1 MSTTK
6 WIPAFWP
13 DHDSMLEKAGIQIRR
28 IDSDLNRLFNFV
40 EADFTARNSGVRS
53 LFCCAPYFRLND
65 VSRTAPACSQ
75 SSLLKA
81 PLDIKQAIT
90 DERYRRLK
98 KPVRREGGWYDCMLG
113 LFDNTP
119 KFINYWNYYELK
131 ILKFYYI
138 SLHILRGYIHSFCQI
153 FQRLHLFNG
162 LYLFRTQVLH

>member
-1 MSTTK
+1 
-6 WIPAFWP
+6 
-13 DHDSMLEKAGIQIRR
+13 MLEKAGIQIRR
-28 IDSDLNRLFNFV
+28 IDSALNRLFNFV

-98 KPVRREGGWYDCMLG
+98 KPSGGNGVDMIVCWG
-113 LFDNTP
+113 LFDYYLYNTP
-119 KFINYWNYYELK
+119 KFINCWNYY
-131 ILKFYYI
+131 YY
-138 SLHILRGYIHSFCQI
+138 
-153 FQRLHLFNG
+153 
-162 LYLFRTQVLH
+162 